1 MDVVTDPVLELA
13 DRVLAVDPGGQAR
26 TRVTVHHTGD
36 VVAQYRVEVLGD
48 AARWST
54 VTPHLVSVLPG
65 EEQGVTVEVLFRPP
79 APPAAPVGDVPFGVR
94 CVSLEHR
101 DVAAV
106 VEGDLVV
113 SPVQGLDVRLRPD
126 GPGGARAGRFRV
138 ELQNVGTTA
147 LDVSLQV
154 TDAAGLLRCALAPR
168 TATVPPGTT
177 VVALLAVG
185 ARAPRLLGPPVPH
198 PFTLTYAE
206 AASVHGG
213 EIAGTWEQRAV
224 VRTWWLVVGALLVVA
239 VVLGWLWLRGQGGA
253 VDLEAGSPPP
263 VVLTAVEPG
272 QRQVRLVWERS
283 AYATGYVVR
292 ERTESGEGTGVE
304 SVDAQDQTSFTWP
317 EREPG
322 THCYDVAALAGEIT
336 GPASPQRCVEVS
348 EVEVVP
354 TATPEPTAPSAGSGG
369 LPWEPVGWYVVYNAF
384 PLADAASATA
394 PQELLAQLQAAGATG
409 VRMED
414 SRGSVAVSDGPGDTG
429 MVVVLKDGFA
439 AEADALAECAAFK
452 AVAGFCIA
460 RPPAA
465 PASTAATP

>member
-13 DRVLAVDPGGQAR
+13 DRVLAVDPGGEAR

-65 EEQGVTVEVLFRPP
+65 EEQGVTVDVVFRPP

-113 SPVQGLDVRLRPD
+113 SPVQGLDARLRPD

-138 ELQNVGTTA
+138 ELQNVGTTP
-147 LDVSLQV
+147 LEVTLQV
-154 TDAAGLLRCALAPR
+154 GDAAGLLRFALAPT
-168 TATVPPGTT
+168 TATVPAGGT

-198 PFTLTYAE
+198 PFTVTYAE
-206 AASVHGG
+206 AASLHGG
-213 EIAGTWEQRAV
+213 ELAGTWEQRAA
-224 VRTWWLVVGALLVVA
+224 VRTWWLVVAALLVA
-239 VVLGWLWLRGQGGA
+239 ALVLTWLWLRGQGGA
-253 VDLEAGSPPP
+253 VDLAAGSPPP

-283 AYATGYVVR
+283 AYAGGYVVR
-292 ERTESGEGTGVE
+292 ERTTSGEGTGVE
-304 SVDAQDQTSFTWP
+304 PVDAQDQTSFTWP

-322 THCYDVAALAGEIT
+322 LHCYDVAAVAGDAT
-336 GPASPQRCVEVS
+336 GPASPQQCVEVTD
-348 EVEVVP
+348 VPPTP
-354 TATPEPTAPSAGSGG
+354 TAEPSPTAAPGG
-369 LPWEPVGWYVVYNAF
+369 QGVPWEPVGWYVVYKSF
-384 PLADAASATA
+384 SLADAAVATA
-394 PQELLAQLQAAGATG
+394 PQELLAQLQTAGATG
-409 VRMED
+409 ALIRD
-414 SRGSVAVSDGPGDTG
+414 SRDSVAVPDGPGDVG
-429 MVVVLKDGFA
+429 MTLVVKDGFA
-439 AEADALAECAAFK
+439 TEADAIAECTQFR
-452 AVAGFCIA
+452 AVAGTCI
-460 RPPAA
+460 RLPPAA
-465 PASTAATP
+465 PGPTATP

>member
-13 DRVLAVDPGGQAR
+13 DRVLAVDPGGEAR

-36 VVAQYRVEVLGD
+36 VVAQYRVEVLGE

-65 EEQGVTVEVLFRPP
+65 EEQGVTVDVVFRPP
-79 APPAAPVGDVPFGVR
+79 APPAAPAGDVPFGVR

-113 SPVQGLDVRLRPD
+113 SPVQGLDARLRPD

-138 ELQNVGTTA
+138 ELQNVGTTP
-147 LDVSLQV
+147 LEVTLQV
-154 TDAAGLLRCALAPR
+154 GDAAGLLRFALAPHR
-168 TATVPPGTT
+168 ATVPAGGT

-198 PFTLTYAE
+198 PFTVTYAE
-206 AASVHGG
+206 AASLHGG
-213 EIAGTWEQRAV
+213 ELTGTWEQRAV
-224 VRTWWLVVGALLVVA
+224 VRTWWLVVAALVVA
-239 VVLGWLWLRGQGGA
+239 ALVLGWLWLRGQGGA
-253 VDLEAGSPPP
+253 VDLAAGSPPP

-283 AYATGYVVR
+283 AYASGYVVR

-317 EREPG
+317 GREPG
-322 THCYDVAALAGEIT
+322 VHCYDVAAVAGDVT
-336 GPASPQRCVEVS
+336 GPASPQQCVEVTD
-348 EVEVVP
+348 VAPTP
-354 TATPEPTAPSAGSGG
+354 TAEASPTAAAGGQG
-369 LPWEPVGWYVVYNAF
+369 VPWEPVGWYVVFNSF
-384 PLADAASATA
+384 SLADAAAATA
-394 PQELLAQLQAAGATG
+394 PQELLAQLQTAGATG
-409 VRMED
+409 VRIMD
-414 SRGSVAVSDGPGDTG
+414 SRGSVAVADGPGDAG
-429 MVVVLKDGFA
+429 MTVVVKDGFA
-439 AEADALAECAAFK
+439 TEADASAQCTQFR
-452 AVAGFCIA
+452 AVAGFCITQ
-460 RPPAA
+460 PPAA
-465 PASTAATP
+465 PVPAVTP